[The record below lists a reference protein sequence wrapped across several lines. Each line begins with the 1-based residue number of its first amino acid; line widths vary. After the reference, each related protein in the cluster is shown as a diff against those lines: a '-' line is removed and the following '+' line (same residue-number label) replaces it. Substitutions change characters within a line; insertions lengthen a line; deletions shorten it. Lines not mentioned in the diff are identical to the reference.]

1 MAARFL
7 LAIALVASIWPFVG
21 SGDAHACSCLQPTL
35 EELVARAEL
44 VVLGTV
50 QQIDQVERDPTTFPY
65 EYDLTLDADEYLKGL
80 GPDRFHIQQFG
91 LGSDC
96 DTFDPDSVGQQ
107 YLLFLSHWEG
117 NLRTGAC
124 TGSGRVRDTDVW
136 QERIEEVRQ
145 IVREPEQSGDTPAL
159 TVTPSAPQLPATGSG
174 SDNDSSLPI
183 FAAIATAVG
192 VLGAGLLLGVRRLRG
207 S

>member
-21 SGDAHACSCLQPTL
+21 GRDAHACSCLEATL
-35 EELVARAEL
+35 EELVVQAEL
-44 VVLGTV
+44 VILGTV
-50 QQIDQVERDPTTFPY
+50 VQFDQVEQEPRTLPR
-65 EYDLTLDADEYLKGL
+65 EYDVTLDADEYLKGI
-80 GPDRFHIQQFG
+80 GPDRFHVQDFLQ
-91 LGSDC
+91 GSSC
-96 DTFDPDSVGQQ
+96 SVFDFEPVGQQ

-117 NLRTGAC
+117 NLRTGGC
-124 TGSGRVRDTDVW
+124 TGSGRVADTEFW

-145 IVREPEQSGDTPAL
+145 IVSEQEQPADTPAL

-174 SDNDSSLPI
+174 SGSDPSLPI
-183 FAAIATAVG
+183 IAAIAAAVG
-192 VLGAGLLLGVRRLRG
+192 VLGGALLLGIRRLRG